1 MSQSP
6 NRFHHHP
13 HPYNRDSHPPHKQS
27 IRNKMAARLGKDAS
41 ALGGVEVRGEGSHLS
56 WVPGVRESPGEGGGS
71 SRRAEAAAA
80 TAPLPGE
87 AALQTCPPH
96 ALRPRL
102 RPPSPAPVSNGRD
115 HCWGGGWRKKRGWG
129 GDLGHRKKKKMMKGL
144 EGIVR
149 VAAGNDSLSRSL
161 PPSTRWT
168 KGRH

>member
-1 MSQSP
+1 
-6 NRFHHHP
+6 
-13 HPYNRDSHPPHKQS
+13 
-27 IRNKMAARLGKDAS
+27 MAARLGKDAS

-115 HCWGGGWRKKRGWG
+115 HCWGGVAKEKRMGRGLRTQEKKR
-129 GDLGHRKKKKMMKGL
+129 
-144 EGIVR
+144 
-149 VAAGNDSLSRSL
+149 
-161 PPSTRWT
+161 
-168 KGRH
+168 